1 MPLGAFK
8 AALMGTA
15 GVSATGDVVLLHD
28 TDYSNVASASITSG
42 IDSTYGEYIF
52 KFYNINPATSDGDF
66 TFQVNATDGADYND
80 SAITSSSF
88 RAQHKEDDSQ
98 AELDYITGSD
108 QAQGTAFQ
116 SILVY
121 IANGT
126 PDSAVGELHL
136 FNPASTTY
144 VKHFYSISNSVGNV
158 GDPRTYNAYVA
169 GYINDT
175 TAIDDIQFK
184 MSSGNFDGTIKMW
197 GVK

>member
-15 GVSATGDVVLLHD
+15 GATTAGDVVLLSSQ
-28 TDYSNVASASITSG
+28 TASGSASLDFTSG

-52 KFYNINPATSDGDF
+52 KFYNINPVSSSAL
-66 TFQVNATDGADYND
+66 TFQANAAGASGYNETMTTTKFQIDHPESDAHTDLSYVAG
-80 SAITSSSF
+80 
-88 RAQHKEDDSQ
+88 
-98 AELDYITGSD
+98 GD

-116 SILVY
+116 SLSQSIGVQSDNSG
-121 IANGT
+121 A
-126 PDSAVGELHL
+126 GELHL

-144 VKHFYSISNSVGNV
+144 AKHFYSKMQIHYGDAGNASCTFI
-158 GDPRTYNAYVA
+158 G
-169 GYINDT
+169 GYINTT

-184 MSSGNFDGTIKMW
+184 MSTGNFDGTIKMW